1 MYEIWS
7 LGHKPFE
14 DCKGKEVIVIN
25 CNTIATVYLCSYIA
39 TYVQTFSLEVMDV
52 YSWLSY

>member
-14 DCKGKEVIVIN
+14 GYTNNQVKN
-25 CNTIATVYLCSYIA
+25 NTAPMKYKVYTIHCTA
-39 TYVQTFSLEVMDV
+39 GTEFGN
-52 YSWLSY
+52 